1 LNRSVKIFSTPS
13 ELAEKFA
20 EEWILWIN
28 EAEQKRKPISVALSG
43 GSTPELLYSVLGEKY
58 SGFVHWEYVHFF
70 WSDERCVPPDSSDS
84 NYQMTR
90 NMLFDKILIPS
101 SNIHRILG
109 ENDPECEALR
119 YSDEIDSFTEKRN
132 GLPLFD
138 IIILGVGEDGHT
150 ASIFP
155 GNLHLFNS
163 EKTCEVAI
171 HPVTLQKRITL
182 TGRVINNANSVTI
195 LVTGRNKAAI
205 VEKILHENP
214 IAKDFPASYIVPSL
228 GELRWFLDG
237 EAGDLI

>member
-1 LNRSVKIFSTPS
+1 LKNSVKIFSTPS

-20 EEWILWIN
+20 EELILWIN

-43 GSTPELLYSVLGEKY
+43 GSTPVLLFSVLGDKF
-58 SGFVHWEYVHFF
+58 SGSVHWEYVHFF

-84 NYQMTR
+84 NYRMTR

-132 GLPLFD
+132 GQPLFD
-138 IIILGVGEDGHT
+138 IIILGIGEDGHI

-163 EKTCEVAI
+163 GKICEVAI
-171 HPVTLQKRITL
+171 HPVTLQKRITM

-214 IAKDFPASYIVPSL
+214 FAKDSPASHIVPSP
-228 GELRWFLDG
+228 GELRWFLDR
-237 EAGDLI
+237 EAGSLL